1 MKFVQKSEEKLDLDK
16 INTMY
21 LNLTL
26 KKSDLE
32 ITNNNKQFG
41 YIVGKPL
48 HHYFKSRRNSNL
60 CIAMLT

>member
-26 KKSDLE
+26 KKSNLE

-41 YIVGKPL
+41 YIVG
-48 HHYFKSRRNSNL
+48 
-60 CIAMLT
+60 

>member
-41 YIVGKPL
+41 YIVG
-48 HHYFKSRRNSNL
+48 
-60 CIAMLT
+60 

>member
-26 KKSDLE
+26 KKSNLGYASK
-32 ITNNNKQFG
+32 ITNKQFG
-41 YIVGKPL
+41 YIVG
-48 HHYFKSRRNSNL
+48 
-60 CIAMLT
+60 